1 MVGKFDG
8 KCPTLAA
15 GTTGGKIVL
24 HSPHEGSQGRDGT
37 LPPVRLLNFNKKIT
51 SMAKGSLIPEIL
63 GVTASATKQPADAL
77 FVGTESNLLA
87 YDVERNADL
96 FYRDMQDGVNAL
108 VVGKLA
114 GHSRPLVIAGGNCSI
129 MGFDQ
134 EGSEAFWTV
143 TGDNIA
149 SLALCD
155 VDGDGLLELLVG
167 SDDFEIRVFRSEEIV
182 TEITESEKVLFL
194 SNVQGRKFAYGLN
207 NGTVGVYSGS
217 KTRLWRV
224 KTKNKVA
231 AVESFDLDKD
241 GVPEII
247 TGWANGAFNVRKLE
261 SGELIYKDNMGAAV
275 VGIVKAD
282 YRLDGKEEVMICSE
296 AGEVR
301 GYLPSAEV
309 ELTTMS
315 ESGIEKAQA
324 LDQKTLEELQAKKVE
339 LAEELKQLGQKL
351 AAKGAD
357 TPVGALP
364 AGTDLSYS
372 LAADE
377 AGCCVALRV
386 EASTD
391 VQIANIVAIDLEGGV
406 LDGAE
411 VLAVAPTTQGRVA
424 AISLRPTKN
433 QPCTL
438 RVQTHVSP
446 RAYAAQLH
454 VFESEVQ
461 VPRFSA
467 FKMIDESKNRL
478 EPNSQVTVRVNE
490 SLERLL
496 DWVKTAFL
504 LSSQLVKINGDKV
517 KICFVS
523 VCRPSKQ
530 ADTPLAGAGG
540 AGRGGQRMQE
550 VYEPQPLHIVGNKA
564 ATDDGKPGLRVRIR
578 CDDMDLAADLI
589 QDMARYFKIGELDA
603 EADFPE
609 DLAKFEEVVHQ
620 VGGGSTV
627 RMLQLCLALDACMR
641 PSSLTRPPAPRC
653 RPRLLLLHHHNH
665 NHHHHHLLW
674 SLQVEDMNAM
684 RVRLAADMAD
694 DSQRVKALVVRAE
707 DCRLMH
713 DMEAMRRA
721 YTELFAL
728 NSQLTVG
735 YNVRAGN
742 QASLLAALKEVNQM
756 IQRAANLRVGKAKTS
771 IIAECRA
778 SVKANN
784 FAALSKIIRYGTAS
798 GPAKSGPEQ
807 TSRAASAGN
816 R

>member
-96 FYRDMQDGVNAL
+96 FFRDMQDGVNAL

-134 EGSEAFWTV
+134 EGSEAFWSV

-155 VDGDGLLELLVG
+155 VDGDGLFELLVG
-167 SDDFEIRVFRSEEIV
+167 SDDFEIRVFRSEEVV

-194 SNVQGRKFAYGLN
+194 TNVQGRKFAYGLS

-241 GVPEII
+241 GVPEVI

-261 SGELIYKDNMGAAV
+261 NGELIYKDNMGSAV

-309 ELTTMS
+309 ELTAMS

-351 AAKGAD
+351 AAKGTGDA
-357 TPVGALP
+357 PVGALP

-377 AGCCVALRV
+377 VGCCVALRV

-406 LDGAE
+406 LEGAE
-411 VLAVAPTTQGRVA
+411 VLAVAPLTQSRVA

-446 RAYAAQLH
+446 RAYTAQLH
-454 VFESEVQ
+454 VFESEVH

-467 FKMIDESKNRL
+467 FKMIDESKNTL
-478 EPNSQVTVRVNE
+478 EPNSQVTVRINE

-504 LSSQLVKINGDKV
+504 LSSHLVKVNGDKV

-523 VCRPSKQ
+523 VCRPSKH
-530 ADTPLAGAGG
+530 ADASPGGAGG
-540 AGRGGQRMQE
+540 PTRGGARAQE

-578 CDDMDLAADLI
+578 CDDMDLAADVI
-589 QDMARYFKIGELDA
+589 QDLARYFKIGELDA

-620 VGGGSTV
+620 VRRAV
-627 RMLQLCLALDACMR
+627 RRKRHRARGCVQRVSALT
-641 PSSLTRPPAPRC
+641 PFHFPPP
-653 RPRLLLLHHHNH
+653 LFDT
-665 NHHHHHLLW
+665 
-674 SLQVEDMNAM
+674 SVQVEDMNAM

-771 IIAECRA
+771 IIADCRA

-784 FAALSKIIRYGTAS
+784 FAALSKIIRFGTAS
-798 GPAKSGPEQ
+798 GPTKSGSGQ
-807 TSRAASAGN
+807 NSRVQSAGN